1 MPIEYRDGVTGSD
14 VNGALAL
21 TIPPSV
27 QAGDLLLITWH
38 VASDLTPIDLPSGW
52 AYVPETTPGTH
63 TVGSSRTAAIYKV
76 ATSGDAGSSVSLAV
90 TAGAPVKQSAA
101 LTAWSGCDQTTPIHT
116 VTFAGA
122 SGLSGTTHPV
132 PTVTTT
138 IADCVIVAS
147 AHFKD
152 SSVTA
157 ITAPPG
163 YTSRGSVTMTG
174 GGRSSSAQASKAAAT
189 AGSYG
194 GESWTTDATPSS
206 RGMWTIALAPVATTQ
221 TVRPASDVTVTDVT
235 DQAGSTTAIYQAIDE
250 VTLNLAD
257 YAKFVQGGVYETK
270 LAAAAAPP
278 SGPVTVD
285 YVLGLADGAG
295 TSTWTVKLMQGTTE
309 IASWTDIVTADN
321 TPVSHALTAE
331 QFSAITDWGDLRI
344 RWTLTTVGA

>member
-1 MPIEYRDGVTGSD
+1 MAIAYRAGVTGSD
-14 VNGALAL
+14 VNGVLAL
-21 TIPPSV
+21 TVPSGV
-27 QAGDLLLITWH
+27 QAGDLLLVTWH
-38 VASDLTPIDLPSGW
+38 VASDQAPIDLPSGW

-101 LTAWSGCDQTTPIHT
+101 LTAWSGTDQTTPIHT
-116 VTFAGA
+116 VNFAGA
-122 SGLSGTTHPV
+122 SGLSGTTHPA

-138 IADCVIVAS
+138 IPDCVIVVS

-157 ITAPPG
+157 ITQPSG

-174 GGRSSSAQASKAAAT
+174 SGRSSSAQASKDAAA

-221 TVRPASDVTVTDVT
+221 TVRPVSDVTVTNVT
-235 DQAGSTTAIYQAIDE
+235 DQAGGTANIYQAIDE
-250 VTLNLAD
+250 TTLSLAD
-257 YAKFVQGGVYETK
+257 YAKFVQGAVYEAK
-270 LAAAAAPP
+270 LAAASTPP
-278 SGPVTVD
+278 SGPVTVGI
-285 YVLGLADGAG
+285 VLGLGDGAT
-295 TSTWTVKLMQGTTE
+295 TSTWDVYLYQGATQ
-309 IASWTDIVTADN
+309 IAHWTDNVTSDN
-321 TPVSHALTAE
+321 TAVTHTLSGTE
-331 QFSAITDWGDLRI
+331 FSSITDWTDLRI
-344 RWTLTTVGA
+344 RWVLTTVGA